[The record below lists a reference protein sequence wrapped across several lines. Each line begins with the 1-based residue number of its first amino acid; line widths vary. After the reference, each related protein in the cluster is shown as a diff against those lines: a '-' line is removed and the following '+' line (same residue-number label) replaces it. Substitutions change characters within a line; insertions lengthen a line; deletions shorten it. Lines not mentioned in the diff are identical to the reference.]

1 MGKFKTSDYASKFDC
16 HPKTILRAMLNDP
29 APSDW
34 HDELFEVAD
43 VAKKF
48 KAPSVAALE
57 RVMRGQDDLVDAE
70 RASSS
75 LGISIRRFHQ
85 KQADDT
91 GPPKALN
98 HGRIIRYLVSDLTA
112 GI

>member
-1 MGKFKTSDYASKFDC
+1 MAKFKTSDFASKFDC

-34 HDELFEVAD
+34 HDEQFDVAD
-43 VAKKF
+43 VVKKF

-57 RVMRGQDDLVDAE
+57 RVMRGQDDLVDAQ
-70 RASSS
+70 RAADI
-75 LGISIRRFHQ
+75 LGMSIRRFHQ
-85 KQADDT
+85 KQADDS
-91 GPPKALN
+91 GPAKALN
-98 HGRIIRYLVSDLTA
+98 HGRIIRYLVSDLSA